1 MKSTRKNL
9 YYNTLL
15 SISQVLYPLITFPYA
30 SRVLGPDGIGLF
42 GFVDSITQY
51 FILIAAFGI
60 PIYGIRE
67 IAKATNNPKE
77 QSQVYSDL
85 LFLHLC
91 FTVVALIVYIILF
104 LGVPKL
110 HQDQDMFW
118 VGSGILLLNV
128 FPTEWFFQGIQN
140 FVFVARR
147 TMIIR
152 VCSILALF
160 LFVKTKDDVLNY
172 YLINLVAF
180 LLNSIVN
187 MFFARRFVRISFS
200 KLVLKRH
207 LSPLFYIFSCNVAIS
222 IYLLVDSILLG
233 FLVNTEAVGY
243 YTTATRLSKALILVV
258 TAFSLVM
265 VPKLSAL
272 FKEKNEVQITRL
284 LHLSF
289 EYVFFLTVPI
299 GIGIYVVAEDF
310 IRLYA
315 GPEFYPAVM
324 TLRILSPLALLIG
337 LSNLFSMQILTPKG
351 REKKM
356 LIGVTAGMVF
366 SITLNVILIPIMHEN
381 GAAIS
386 NIITEIV
393 VTVVTG
399 YYALKE
405 VRIRVRWSSFFKALG
420 SALLFFP
427 IHLLIMQYHF
437 GYILKLL
444 LIIISCSSIYCLIQ
458 YFVWRSSIL
467 LQVVESLKTKISHAR
482 I

>member
-1 MKSTRKNL
+1 MKSTKKNL

-67 IAKATNNPKE
+67 IAKASDNLKQ
-77 QSQVYSDL
+77 QSRVYSDL
-85 LFLHLC
+85 LIIHLC
-91 FTVVALIVYIILF
+91 FTGVALVIYIATF
-104 LGVPKL
+104 LSVPKL
-110 HQDQDMFW
+110 HQNESMFW

-147 TMIIR
+147 TIVIR
-152 VCSILALF
+152 LCSIVALF
-160 LFVKTKDDVLNY
+160 IFVRTKGDVVNY

-180 LLNSIVN
+180 LLNSVVN
-187 MFFARRFVRISFS
+187 MYYAGKFVRFSFS
-200 KLVLKRH
+200 RLTLKRH
-207 LSPLFYIFSCNVAIS
+207 FSPLFYIFSCNVAIS

-243 YTTATRLSKALILVV
+243 YTTATRLSKALILIV

-272 FKEKNEVQITRL
+272 FKQRDEAEINRL

-299 GIGIYVVAEDF
+299 GIGIFVVAEDF

-315 GPEFYPAVM
+315 GSEFYPAVM

-337 LSNLFSMQILTPKG
+337 LSNLFAMQILTPKG
-351 REKKM
+351 KEKKM
-356 LIGVTAGMVF
+356 LIGVSAGMVF
-366 SITLNVILIPIMHEN
+366 SITLNLILIPVWHQN
-381 GAAIS
+381 GAAVS
-386 NIITEIV
+386 NIITEVV
-393 VTVVTG
+393 VTVITG

-405 VRIRVRWSSFFKALG
+405 VTIRVQWGSFFKALG
-420 SALLFFP
+420 TALVFFP
-427 IHLLIMQYHF
+427 IHMLVMQYNF
-437 GYILKLL
+437 GYVIKLL
-444 LIIISCSSIYCLIQ
+444 LIILSCSSIYCLIQ
-458 YFVWRSSIL
+458 YFVWKSLIL
-467 LQVVESLKTKISHAR
+467 VQVVESIKNKIYHAR